1 MEIRHIFNL
10 SEAARYMDI
19 KNIGRTKIYVILRKS
34 EIINDFNRPYPQ
46 YIDWGFLNCKSPS
59 FMSCSLRHSVTLVV
73 GWFGMRFLEKTIRDY
88 LKVNPP
94 PRIPKKGKRCNGIT
108 I

>member
-1 MEIRHIFNL
+1 
-10 SEAARYMDI
+10 MDI
-19 KNIGRTKIYVILRKS
+19 KNIGRTKIYVILRNS
-34 EIINDFNRPYPQ
+34 EIINEYNRPYQQ
-46 YIDWGFLNCKSPS
+46 YIKTGFLDCKSPS
-59 FMSCSLRHSVTLVV
+59 YMSCSLRHSVTLVV

-94 PRIPKKGKRCNGIT
+94 PKILKKEKHCNGIS